1 MTVSPHEDARIPQ
14 HRASKSVQSPETMRR
29 NNLSVVLTLLH
40 REGTLSR
47 AQITERTGFNRSTVG
62 ALVAELGEL
71 DLVFESEPQAAGRAG
86 RPSPLVHPNEKVA
99 AVAINPDIDAVHVG
113 IVGLGGKVH
122 RRIRYEAA
130 TKPTPAETVNISKA
144 ILDGTRADIEA
155 LDHIV
160 AAGVAVPALV
170 QASDGKILLAPHLEW
185 ANESLSSLLGPAL
198 GLPVR
203 VGNDATL
210 GSVAESI
217 HGAAHGYAN
226 VLYLNGSASGIGGG
240 ILTDGTPLRG
250 ASGFAGELG
259 HTLVNTDGALC
270 HCGRRGCL
278 DAEVRVER
286 LLEILEFDSADLDSL
301 EQAISGNEC
310 AQLGNEINRQIDL
323 LAVALTNFV
332 NIFNPEMIVLGGFL
346 GTIYAMR
353 PKRLTDAVASG
364 PIAGLGRE
372 VKIKKAVLGS
382 DLLLIGAAEL
392 AFAQLLSDP
401 AGYRTAMQA
410 P

>member
-1 MTVSPHEDARIPQ
+1 MTASP
-14 HRASKSVQSPETMRR
+14 RASKAVQSPETMRR
-29 NNLSVVLTLLH
+29 NNLSVILTLLH
-40 REGTLSR
+40 REGRLSR
-47 AQITERTGFNRSTVG
+47 AQLTERTGFNRSTVG
-62 ALVAELGEL
+62 ALVAELCEL
-71 DLVFESEPQAAGRAG
+71 GLVFESEPQAAGRAG
-86 RPSPLVHPNEKVA
+86 RPSPLVHPNDKVV

-113 IVGLGGKVH
+113 LVGLGGKVH

-130 TKPTPAETVNISKA
+130 AKPTPVETANISKA
-144 ILDGTRADIEA
+144 ILDGMRADIDV
-155 LDHIV
+155 LDRIV
-160 AAGVAVPALV
+160 AVGVAVPALV
-170 QASDGKILLAPHLEW
+170 QDSDGKILLAPHLQW
-185 ANESLSSLLGPAL
+185 ANESLSSLLEPAL
-198 GLPVR
+198 GLPLL

-217 HGAAHGYAN
+217 HGAAQGYAN

-240 ILTDGTPLRG
+240 ILTGGAPLRG

-259 HTLVNTDGALC
+259 HTLVRTGGVLC

-278 DAEVRVER
+278 DAEVRVES
-286 LLEILEFDSADLDSL
+286 LLDILQFDSADLDSL
-301 EQAISGNEC
+301 EQAIAGNES
-310 AQLGNEINRQIDL
+310 AQLHQEIDRQIDL
-323 LAVALTNFV
+323 LSVALTNFV

-353 PKRLTDAVASG
+353 AERLTDAVSSG

-372 VKIKKAVLGS
+372 VRIRKAVLGS

-392 AFAQLLSDP
+392 AFARLLSDP
-401 AGYRTAMQA
+401 AGYRAADQT